1 MENEPAGAFDFQTVT
16 SDALSDIAG
25 YLPYLAGGL
34 AILLAGWLIA
44 RIVRA
49 TARRML
55 GGVNRI
61 LDRTF
66 RRGALSGARLS
77 TTAISILSELLFWT
91 VLLLSAAVAARL
103 ARLPAVSGWL
113 DQIAAWMPGFLVGV
127 VIIIV
132 GYFISLVVGEQVATS
147 ARAAK
152 AGQSALMGK
161 LVQSGILIAAVI
173 IGLDQIGVDV
183 TFLVALFAVSVGA
196 IFVGFSIAF
205 GLGAREYVSN
215 LIGAR
220 TARQYIKPGTM
231 LRIGDVT
238 GEVLE
243 ITATQIALDT
253 AEGLTLVPARMTDES
268 AIVIVSD
275 DKSEGPHSG

>member
-77 TTAISILSELLFWT
+77 TTAISILSELLVWT

-152 AGQSALMGK
+152 ASQSALMGK

>member
-61 LDRTF
+61 LGRTF

-132 GYFISLVVGEQVATS
+132 GYFISLVVGEQVTTS

-205 GLGAREYVSN
+205 GFGAREYVSN

-231 LRIGDVT
+231 LRIGDIT

>member
-61 LDRTF
+61 LGRTF

-205 GLGAREYVSN
+205 GFGAREYVSN

-231 LRIGDVT
+231 LRIGDIT

>member
-127 VIIIV
+127 VIIVV